1 MGYHLLTT
9 KDAAAFL
16 DISEKTLEGWRSA
29 ETGPKFYR
37 MGGRLVRYFRSD
49 LEDWLRNEQQPAG
62 PSKKPRK
69 ATLGLTLPEASDAQ

>member
-9 KDAAAFL
+9 KDAASFL

-49 LEDWLRNEQQPAG
+49 LEDWLRNEQPSAG
-62 PSKKPRK
+62 SSKKPKK
-69 ATLGLTLPEASDAQ
+69 AALGITLPEASDAQ